1 MCQAHYGSALYVLVN
16 NRSYFRNEAIK
27 QIQNEHNH
35 HHPPLPPPPH
45 KPAHGNVICMPLN
58 N

>member
-35 HHPPLPPPPH
+35 HHPPTTQTSTWQCHLH
-45 KPAHGNVICMPLN
+45 AFE
-58 N
+58 